1 MRLQFAGKSRVGG
14 GHSSR
19 VAQLWIVRPQH
30 ITNIMHSEYKPLESC
45 NNYLRDAL
53 EEFKKD
59 ETNRG
64 LQSLTMA
71 FQELVGW
78 AHEVDK
84 KLKSSDG
91 N

>member
-1 MRLQFAGKSRVGG
+1 
-14 GHSSR
+14 
-19 VAQLWIVRPQH
+19 
-30 ITNIMHSEYKPLESC
+30 MHSEYKPLESC
-45 NNYLRDAL
+45 DNYLRDAL

-78 AHEVDK
+78 AHEVDE